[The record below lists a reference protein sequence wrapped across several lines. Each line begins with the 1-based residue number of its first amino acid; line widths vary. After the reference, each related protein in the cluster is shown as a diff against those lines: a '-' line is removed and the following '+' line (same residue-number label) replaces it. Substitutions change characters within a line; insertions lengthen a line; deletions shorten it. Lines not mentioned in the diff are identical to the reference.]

1 MCDDAERRQRLQ
13 AFVRPQ
19 AGNELPVRTH
29 PDSHLLD
36 DWVLYGPRDARIE
49 QLVSRL
55 ALDHGLRVVEIEGLM
70 VSALEQRLAELG
82 NGDQ

>member
-13 AFVRPQ
+13 AFVLSQ
-19 AGNELPVRTH
+19 AGNELPVRRH

-49 QLVSRL
+49 QLVSCL
-55 ALDHGLRVVEIEGLM
+55 ALDYGLRVAEIEGLI
-70 VSALEQRLAELG
+70 VEALEQRLLQLE
-82 NGDQ
+82 QR

>member
-1 MCDDAERRQRLQ
+1 MCDDAERHQRLQ
-13 AFVRPQ
+13 AFARSQ

-36 DWVLYGPRDARIE
+36 DWVLYGPKDVRIE

-55 ALDHGLRVVEIEGLM
+55 ALDHGLRVAEIEERI
-70 VSALEQRLAELG
+70 VCALKQLVMEREK
-82 NGDQ
+82 NK